1 MRVPATFG
9 AYCLRAGALL
19 MVLAVAGAGVA
30 EAKTT
35 KKKRVAARPAVS
47 QQAPKTAAASGV
59 WKHGYSEIVVDA
71 NTGRVLRE
79 QAADELRH
87 PASVTKVMTLYLLFE
102 QVSAGKLRMDSEL
115 TVSRYAAAQQ
125 PSKLGVKPGS
135 TITVEDAIKALIT
148 RSANDVAVVIAEN
161 IAGDTATFGT
171 MMTRKAR
178 ALGMS
183 RSVFVNP
190 NGLPDPRQVTT
201 ARDLSILARAIQ
213 ERFPRYYPMFATR
226 TFYYKGTPIGNHNRL
241 LGKIEGVDGI
251 KTGYTAASGFNLMTN
266 VRRDGRHLVAVV
278 LGGRT
283 AASRDQQMAALL
295 TTYLPVA
302 YAGRQV
308 VAPVAE
314 NAAAAASAPTIA
326 RATAPAPLPEPAVA
340 ELNEDEAEMT
350 TAALPEEAPAT
361 TRVAAVPAPAPAPAA
376 APQQQAPAATRIM
389 YVAPSA
395 PQEVAAAPAA
405 GSVAPIVPTPVK
417 TIAVP
422 RPSAPVASISGQPGT
437 LGTLTFAAASM
448 GGSTAPA
455 PRPTTRP
462 VQVASAGPVTLPA
475 QPAPAAPAAPPPTSK
490 TTAKAAARSGWGIQ
504 IGAFGSEEDAR
515 AHMAKAKSIGGAALR
530 QAEPFTEVARKGSS
544 TIVRA
549 RFAGF
554 DAQAAAQNACKA
566 LKRGDFACM
575 VFRN

>member
-9 AYCLRAGALL
+9 TYCLRAGALL

-35 KKKRVAARPAVS
+35 KKKRTAARPAVT

-135 TITVEDAIKALIT
+135 TITVEDAIKSLIT

-183 RSVFVNP
+183 RTVFVNP

-226 TFYYKGTPIGNHNRL
+226 TFYYKGAPIGNHNRL

-278 LGGRT
+278 MGGRT

-302 YAGRQV
+302 YAGRQI

-314 NAAAAASAPTIA
+314 NTAAAAAMPAVA

-340 ELNEDEAEMT
+340 EMNEDEAEMT
-350 TAALPEEAPAT
+350 TAALPQDAPAEP
-361 TRVAAVPAPAPAPAA
+361 RVAAAA
-376 APQQQAPAATRIM
+376 AASAPPPAPAATRIM

-395 PQEVAAAPAA
+395 PQEVAVAAPAA

-422 RPSAPVASISGQPGT
+422 RPSAPVATISGQPGT

-448 GGSTAPA
+448 GGSAAPA
-455 PRPTTRP
+455 PRPATRP

-475 QPAPAAPAAPPPTSK
+475 QPAPAAAPAAAAKTA
-490 TTAKAAARSGWGIQ
+490 TTAPKAATRSGWGIQ

-554 DAQAAAQNACKA
+554 DAQAAAQNACRA